1 MSHERKLPVNM
12 NELKFTSEASNINES
27 RLMRKAMSINESS
40 RFRDTV

>member
-1 MSHERKLPVNM
+1 MSHERILTVNM
-12 NELKFTSEASNINES
+12 NELKFTSETSNISES